1 MKYTTYKIKRE
12 YADEVEILTM
22 LFGSLIDACVWCDLH
37 SSEHER
43 FTLLPDEDKD
53 RGIYD

>member
-22 LFGSLIDACVWCDLH
+22 LFGSVIDACVWCDLH

-43 FTLLPDEDKD
+43 FTLLPDEDK
-53 RGIYD
+53 G